1 MARREGNRSHEEKRS
16 RDESQPNER
25 GPEATRR
32 RILEAA
38 IEVFA
43 EKGYHDTAVDDIV
56 RASDTSKGAVYF
68 HFPNKQGIFLV
79 LVDEL
84 TKILAQRVERS
95 IAREHGAVAKVE
107 AALQTV
113 IDTFTRYRTLSRI
126 LFIETAGAGRV
137 ADQKLME
144 IHSRFAEIIRKNLDE
159 AVAEGAIR
167 PMNTELAAYAWFGAI
182 NEVITRWLYTGQP
195 ESLADAVPDL
205 AAMLLQS
212 LGAVAEQSASGSQ
225 WSGLAVEDSDH
236 PSAISGGLGDGAA
249 SEPQA

>member
-1 MARREGNRSHEEKRS
+1 MARREGNRSQGENRS
-16 RDESQPNER
+16 RDGGEPSER

-43 EKGYHDTAVDDIV
+43 EKGYHETAVDDIV

-107 AALQTV
+107 AALRTV
-113 IDTFTRYRTLSRI
+113 IETFTRFRTLSRI
-126 LFIETAGAGRV
+126 LFIETAGAGRA
-137 ADQKLME
+137 ADQKLLE
-144 IHSRFAEIIRKNLDE
+144 IHARFAEIIRKHLDE
-159 AVAEGAIR
+159 AVAEGAI
-167 PMNTELAAYAWFGAI
+167 PPVNTEMAAYAWFGAM

-195 ESLADAVPDL
+195 ESLADTVPDL
-205 AAMLLQS
+205 AAMLLRS
-212 LGAVAEQSASGSQ
+212 VGANERSGVGDQEVGVA
-225 WSGLAVEDSDH
+225 DSS
-236 PSAISGGLGDGAA
+236 PA
-249 SEPQA
+249 

>member
-1 MARREGNRSHEEKRS
+1 MTRREGNRPHEENRP
-16 RDESQPNER
+16 RDAREPNER

-43 EKGYHDTAVDDIV
+43 EKGYHETAVDDIV

-107 AALQTV
+107 AALGTV

-137 ADQKLME
+137 ADQKLLE
-144 IHSRFAEIIRKNLDE
+144 IHARFAEIIRKHLDE
-159 AVAEGAIR
+159 AVAEGAI
-167 PMNTELAAYAWFGAI
+167 PPVNTEMAAYAWFGAM
-182 NEVITRWLYTGQP
+182 NEVITRWLLTGQP
-195 ESLADAVPDL
+195 EALADTVPDL
-205 AAMLLQS
+205 AAMLLRS
-212 LGAVAEQSASGSQ
+212 VGANERSGARD
-225 WSGLAVEDSDH
+225 SGVGVPDSS
-236 PSAISGGLGDGAA
+236 PA
-249 SEPQA
+249 